1 MVSGGTT
8 MDYDDTLEF
17 DTVIYENKEL
27 REQMIQ
33 DEYRMGELER
43 ALADANDK
51 IADLEF
57 EVSKLHEEITDL
69 ENEDCSDCADLKV
82 EVDDLDML
90 VDVLTAENGI
100 YKDAVREI
108 LGGKFC
114 DKVPAEYNI
123 EELKKLIK

>member
-1 MVSGGTT
+1 

-17 DTVIYENKEL
+17 DTVVYENKEL

-43 ALADANDK
+43 QLGDANDK
-51 IADLEF
+51 VADLEY
-57 EVSKLHEEITDL
+57 EISKLHEEITYL
-69 ENEDCSDCADLKV
+69 ENEDCSDCADLEV
-82 EVDDLDML
+82 EVGDLEML
-90 VDVLTAENGI
+90 VDVLTDENCI

-114 DKVPAEYNI
+114 DKVHAEYNI
-123 EELKKLIK
+123 DELKKLIK